1 MNSSA
6 TTPPT
11 TKNERWSTN
20 VNDSCLA
27 YKKSNSSDRLRKILD
42 FGGGKHTRTRTRSQ
56 SLALQEEE
64 EEEERKEPSSHPA
77 ISFPSRRSSIDSS
90 ISSLGDSI
98 GSFGTTAGP
107 IFKPATTKNKN
118 TSRSKKNKNTLL
130 QYSTILSD
138 SLSSF
143 GSIHKNDR
151 WRSSSKS
158 SNSNNNN
165 KNNDRWKSST
175 ASSKVSVRYP
185 THQKSNENMLSLINT
200 CTSTATAHHSSTTN
214 GAHQRRRW
222 SAAHAIG
229 NENETKTKTKTKNGT
244 TKRRSGGDQ
253 PIGMVS
259 RKLSSTY
266 LVTVASA

>member
-27 YKKSNSSDRLRKILD
+27 YKKSNNSDRLRKILD

-64 EEEERKEPSSHPA
+64 EEEERKEPASHPA
-77 ISFPSRRSSIDSS
+77 IRYPSRRSSIDSS

-98 GSFGTTAGP
+98 SSFGTATAGP

-118 TSRSKKNKNTLL
+118 TSRSKQNKNTLL
-130 QYSTILSD
+130 QYSTSD

-165 KNNDRWKSST
+165 NNNNDRWKSST

-185 THQKSNENMLSLINT
+185 THQKSNDNMLSLAPT
-200 CTSTATAHHSSTTN
+200 TTSTTANHSLTN
-214 GAHQRRRW
+214 GVNHQRRRW

-229 NENETKTKTKTKNGT
+229 NGNGNKTENGT
-244 TKRRSGGDQ
+244 TTSRGGGGDQ
-253 PIGMVS
+253 PIGMVA

-266 LVTVASA
+266 LITIANNLI

>member
-1 MNSSA
+1 MNSLA

-27 YKKSNSSDRLRKILD
+27 YNKKSNSSDRLRKILD

-56 SLALQEEE
+56 TQSLALQE

-77 ISFPSRRSSIDSS
+77 ISYPSRRSSIDSS

-98 GSFGTTAGP
+98 SSFGTATAGP

-130 QYSTILSD
+130 QYSTMLSD

-143 GSIHKNDR
+143 GSIHNSNDR

-165 KNNDRWKSST
+165 DRWRSST
-175 ASSKVSVRYP
+175 ASSSKVSVRYP
-185 THQKSNENMLSLINT
+185 THQKSNNNMLSLINT
-200 CTSTATAHHSSTTN
+200 TTSTSTANHSSTTN

-229 NENETKTKTKTKNGT
+229 NENTTTNGT

-253 PIGMVS
+253 PIGMVA
-259 RKLSSTY
+259 RKLSSASF
-266 LVTVASA
+266 LITVASG

>member
-1 MNSSA
+1 MNSLA

-27 YKKSNSSDRLRKILD
+27 YKKSNSSERLRKILD

-64 EEEERKEPSSHPA
+64 EERKEPSSHPA
-77 ISFPSRRSSIDSS
+77 ISYPSRRSSIDSS

-98 GSFGTTAGP
+98 SSFGTVTAGP

-118 TSRSKKNKNTLL
+118 TSRSKQNKNTLL

-143 GSIHKNDR
+143 GSIHNNDR

-165 KNNDRWKSST
+165 NNNDRWKSST

-200 CTSTATAHHSSTTN
+200 CTSTATANHSSTN

-229 NENETKTKTKTKNGT
+229 NENENKTKTKNGT